1 MRKLIKDMKPGERMY
16 TYIDGFDGGYRSQY
30 AFSTIEECKRAA
42 ARYVRYGIRL
52 TKSEL
57 EKLIKNHENNIGI
70 YPIAIDEDGEEIEGF
85 VEDCVEINESTLD
98 RLY

>member
-30 AFSTIEECKRAA
+30 AFSTIEECKRAV
-42 ARYVRYGIRL
+42 ARYARYSIHL

-57 EKLIKNHENNIGI
+57 EN
-70 YPIAIDEDGEEIEGF
+70 
-85 VEDCVEINESTLD
+85 
-98 RLY
+98 

>member
-42 ARYVRYGIRL
+42 ATYAKYGIHL
-52 TKSEL
+52 TKWGL
-57 EKLIKNHENNIGI
+57 ERLIKNHENNIGI
-70 YPIAIDEDGEEIEGF
+70 YLIAIDEDGEEMEGF